1 MRTLHTSPM
10 ALFRI
15 SSRAYVKRQTE
26 EYVTYHG
33 EVAVGEADGE
43 EELLLHGQ
51 LVQLA
56 RLVFGQRE
64 R

>member
-1 MRTLHTSPM
+1 M

-26 EYVTYHG
+26 EYVTNHG
-33 EVAVGEADGE
+33 EVAVGKADGE